1 MMRGLLMLI
10 VLAAAAEAQQVDT
23 VFPAPERRI
32 VHMSGIT
39 GSVEIKTWSRPEVRV
54 QVRGAGVSRVRL
66 DLTASMVVVT
76 EVAMYRAVPV
86 VERGVVV
93 PAPIGSKVVP
103 APPVGTAVPRPDTT
117 KLPKYSPPVPTVERG
132 RVVDADTNRRVARPT
147 AQLVIPD
154 TVFRVGR
161 QGLPFT
167 HVVRMEPRPP
177 ASVDYTIT
185 VPAHGG
191 VVVRGSDVEI
201 IVSGTIDTLSLSNV
215 NGSIRASNVSGKLNL
230 SSLNGRILVE
240 GASGDLL
247 ARTLGGSIAVRGADA
262 TVEAHAGSGTIE
274 LLDVRGSMVSAT
286 TVDGGISLAGALP
299 ANGSVTLST
308 MRGPLGL
315 PQTGPCSKVFP
326 EGEKLEFR
334 PTGSRLYRLVLTTT
348 APGNSREAMNCA
360 LRRD

>member
-1 MMRGLLMLI
+1 MRGLLMALL
-10 VLAAAAEAQQVDT
+10 LASVGEAQQIDT
-23 VFPAPERRI
+23 IFSAPGRRI
-32 VHMSGIT
+32 VDMSGVT

-54 QVRGAGVSRVRL
+54 QVRGAGVSRVKL
-66 DLTASMVVVT
+66 DLTASMVVVN
-76 EVAMYRAVPV
+76 EMHF
-86 VERGVVV
+86 
-93 PAPIGSKVVP
+93 K
-103 APPVGTAVPRPDTT
+103 
-117 KLPKYSPPVPTVERG
+117 PVPKGFVWLSTPTPGSTRIVKL
-132 RVVDADTNRRVARPT
+132 DTLNRDSLDLPPT
-147 AQLVIPD
+147 
-154 TVFRVGR
+154 R
-161 QGLPFT
+161 QG
-167 HVVRMEPRPP
+167 VRGANFRSLIGGSVGSTPPRPP

-185 VPAHGG
+185 VPSHGG

-215 NGSIRASNVSGKLNL
+215 NGAIRASNVSGKLNL

-274 LLDVRGSMVSAT
+274 LVDVRGSMVSAT
-286 TVDGGISLAGALP
+286 TVDGGISLSGALP

-326 EGEKLEFR
+326 EGEKLEIR
-334 PTGSRLYRLVLTTT
+334 PSESRLYRLVLTTT
-348 APGNSREAMNCA
+348 APGNSREAVNCA